1 MLERLLRSLVTG
13 LAILVVSAAAA
24 GAQKAPKQ
32 VIFVDFVVLNEG
44 QGLKDRDAYDIKAL
58 PIAARH
64 GIKRFASLDIK
75 HVVRTPGLKPQR
87 LDLWLLP
94 SPQALN
100 AWAADPEYKAL
111 IAQRDEVHDMKA
123 LTLYLAVPAR
133 PMTEFGKHH
142 YLIEIQK
149 TGSGFSRE
157 LFANYEKKSDQI
169 AAPYAI
175 RRVAV
180 LNMAKKLLGIGPAGQ
195 RLNIWHL
202 PNEQNFSAWGKNK
215 EFKALGPV
223 RQQLFDLPQYL
234 MLIAQGR

>member
-1 MLERLLRSLVTG
+1 
-13 LAILVVSAAAA
+13 
-24 GAQKAPKQ
+24 
-32 VIFVDFVVLNEG
+32 
-44 QGLKDRDAYDIKAL
+44 
-58 PIAARH
+58 
-64 GIKRFASLDIK
+64 
-75 HVVRTPGLKPQR
+75 
-87 LDLWLLP
+87 
-94 SPQALN
+94 
-100 AWAADPEYKAL
+100 
-111 IAQRDEVHDMKA
+111 MKA